1 MVESLQQLKAT
12 FDDQGFVVV
21 PGLLPQAL
29 REQLL
34 GIAAEHLAMK
44 LAPVEY
50 EVDVHYPGSPLDDSS
65 EGAET
70 ARRLLQTY
78 SRHSAFREWGT
89 ADQIKAILS
98 GLFGHGEVLLSQCH
112 HNCVMT
118 KQPGFSSV
126 TRWHQDIRYWHF
138 DRQDLISVW
147 SALGDESKRNGCL
160 RVLPGSHR
168 WTLDPG
174 QFDAARFLRSD
185 LDINKALLKTAQAVP
200 LNPGDVLFFHARLF
214 HAASRNTSSETK
226 YSLVYT
232 YHEASNAPI
241 ESTRSAQFPSIPF

>member
-1 MVESLQQLKAT
+1 
-12 FDDQGFVVV
+12 
-21 PGLLPQAL
+21 
-29 REQLL
+29 
-34 GIAAEHLAMK
+34 
-44 LAPVEY
+44 
-50 EVDVHYPGSPLDDSS
+50 
-65 EGAET
+65 
-70 ARRLLQTY
+70 
-78 SRHSAFREWGT
+78 
-89 ADQIKAILS
+89 
-98 GLFGHGEVLLSQCH
+98 
-112 HNCVMT
+112 MT

-147 SALGDESKRNGCL
+147 SALGEESKKNGCL

-168 WTLDPG
+168 WNLDPG

-185 LDINKALLKTAQAVP
+185 LDSNKALLKTAQAVQ

-226 YSLVYT
+226 YLLVYT

-241 ESTRSAQFPSIPF
+241 ESTRSAQFPSISF

>member
-29 REQLL
+29 REQLH

-89 ADQIKAILS
+89 ADQIKAILVS
-98 GLFGHGEVLLSQCH
+98 SLVTVRCY
-112 HNCVMT
+112 C
-118 KQPGFSSV
+118 PSV
-126 TRWHQDIRYWHF
+126 TTI
-138 DRQDLISVW
+138 
-147 SALGDESKRNGCL
+147 A
-160 RVLPGSHR
+160 
-168 WTLDPG
+168 
-174 QFDAARFLRSD
+174 
-185 LDINKALLKTAQAVP
+185 
-200 LNPGDVLFFHARLF
+200 
-214 HAASRNTSSETK
+214 
-226 YSLVYT
+226 
-232 YHEASNAPI
+232 
-241 ESTRSAQFPSIPF
+241 